1 MASLYRVLQY
11 AVTAALVAI
20 VGVAKAEDYPTRP
33 ITIVVGFAPG
43 GPTDILARIL
53 ADRMKQSLGQPVIV
67 ENMVGAGGT
76 LAGGRVARAKP
87 DGYTLN
93 IGNWSSNVG
102 AGAIYSLHYHVMDDF
117 EPVARLTSSYV
128 LIVGR
133 KGLPANNLKE
143 LVAWLKANPG
153 KATAGSIGV
162 GSAGHVCI
170 IDFQNKTGTQFLIVP
185 YQGGVPAMQDLLA
198 GRIDFTCQ
206 EATQTLPYVQ
216 SGQIEALGVAA
227 QQRWFAAPDVPTIEE
242 AGVSGVNIAFW
253 NGLWA
258 PKGTPKA
265 IIAKLN
271 GAVLEAFGD
280 PAIERRFADL
290 GHLIPPRDQL
300 TPDALAAYQKAELEK
315 WWPIMK
321 AAGIRMN

>member
-1 MASLYRVLQY
+1 MTSLHRVLQY
-11 AVTAALVAI
+11 AVTAVIASMGA
-20 VGVAKAEDYPTRP
+20 AKAQDYPSRP

-53 ADRMKQSLGQPVIV
+53 ADRMKASLGQPIIV
-67 ENMVGAGGT
+67 ENMAGAGGT

-117 EPVARLTSSYV
+117 DPVARLTSSYV

-185 YQGGVPAMQDLLA
+185 YQGAVPAMQDLLA

>member
-1 MASLYRVLQY
+1 MTSLHRVLQY
-11 AVTAALVAI
+11 AVTALIASMGA
-20 VGVAKAEDYPTRP
+20 AKAQDYPSRP

-53 ADRMKQSLGQPVIV
+53 ADRMKASLGQPIIV
-67 ENMVGAGGT
+67 ENMAGAGGT

-117 EPVARLTSSYV
+117 DPVARLTSSYV